1 MNEESDHGY
10 RAGFHSQKGEAW
22 ELPLWQCFGG
32 NFNSTSKDCHRVGGK
47 LRAEKVRGL
56 LELEI

>member
-1 MNEESDHGY
+1 MATGQASTLKRVRPGSCPCGD
-10 RAGFHSQKGEAW
+10 ALEAT
-22 ELPLWQCFGG
+22 
-32 NFNSTSKDCHRVGGK
+32 NSTSKDCHRVGGK

>member
-1 MNEESDHGY
+1 MRRVIMTTG
-10 RAGFHSQKGEAW
+10 RASTLKRVRPGSCPSGNALEAI
-22 ELPLWQCFGG
+22 
-32 NFNSTSKDCHRVGGK
+32 NSTSKSCHRVGGK